1 MMAYTPETGPK
12 IWAQVDF
19 VNVMSYDLINRRDK
33 LSWHHTSVVDSEDT
47 IKNYLAIGAPADK
60 LNLGFAYYAKYVTT
74 KDDCT
79 SASPLNCSL
88 VAAEDAAGRDTK
100 TSGAWTFEK
109 QNMVPFD
116 TKNLPVSTDGTCGPE
131 KGTKCPKGCCS
142 EYGNCGE
149 GPDYCT
155 GACWHAFGTG
165 CTSKDIAA
173 SWQQAMAHGVSD
185 DQAGGQYY
193 FDEPNKLFWTWDTPK
208 LITRKFNDIVAK
220 HKLGGVMAWSLGE
233 DGFDY
238 SHIHQ
243 MADELKKQPSSPDSN
258 TTVSPTAP
266 ASSGYAAPPSES
278 TDAASSQPAG
288 TPASPSPAPEPT
300 SAAQAPSSYASP
312 PSQNMD
318 AASQPADT
326 PTPSPPAADPTPSS
340 PATDTAAPPPET
352 PIATPPATDTEPAAY
367 SPTYAPPQSET
378 YAAPPSAS
386 TAAQA
391 SGGSGSGSECECP
404 CPSHTHSAA
413 RKGARETGYAHARA
427 HGKYGRAGRRVR
439 G

>member
-1 MMAYTPETGPK
+1 MAYTPETGPK

-88 VAAEDAAGRDTK
+88 VPAEDAAGKDTK

-116 TKNLPVSTDGTCGPE
+116 TKSLAVSTDGTCGPE
-131 KGTKCPKGCCS
+131 NGKKCPTGCCS
-142 EYGNCGE
+142 EYGNCGTTA
-149 GPDYCT
+149 DFCT

-165 CTSKDIAA
+165 CTGKDIAG
-173 SWQQAMAHGVSD
+173 SWQQAMANGVSD

-193 FDEPNKLFWTWDTPK
+193 FDETNKLFWTWDTPE

-243 MADELKKQPSSPDSN
+243 MAEELQKHPSSPDS
-258 TTVSPTAP
+258 TPTASPTAP

-278 TDAASSQPAG
+278 TDDAASSQPAG
-288 TPASPSPAPEPT
+288 TPAPPSPAPEPT
-300 SAAQAPSSYASP
+300 GAAQASSSYAAP
-312 PSQNMD
+312 PSETTD

-326 PTPSPPAADPTPSS
+326 PTPSPLAAEPTPSS
-340 PATDTAAPPPET
+340 
-352 PIATPPATDTEPAAY
+352 PATDTEPAAY
-367 SPTYAPPQSET
+367 SPTMYAPPQSET

-386 TAAQA
+386 TAVQA
-391 SGGSGSGSECECP
+391 SGDSGSECGCK
-404 CPSHTHSAA
+404 CPSNTHSAA
-413 RKGARETGYAHARA
+413 RKGA
-427 HGKYGRAGRRVR
+427 HGKHGRAGRRMR

>member
-1 MMAYTPETGPK
+1 MAYTSETGPK
-12 IWAQVDF
+12 IWSQVDF

-33 LSWHHTSVVDSEDT
+33 LTWHHTSVVDSEDT
-47 IKNYLAIGAPADK
+47 IKNYLNIGAPADK
-60 LNLGFAYYAKYVTT
+60 LNLGFAYYAKYFTT

-88 VAAEDAAGRDTK
+88 VPAEDAAGKDTK

-116 TKNLPVSTDGTCGPE
+116 TKSLAVSTDGTCGPE
-131 KGTKCPKGCCS
+131 NGKKCPTGCCS
-142 EYGNCGE
+142 EYGNCGTTA
-149 GPDYCT
+149 DFCT

-165 CTSKDIAA
+165 CTGKDIAG
-173 SWQQAMAHGVSD
+173 SWQQAMANGVSD

-193 FDEPNKLFWTWDTPK
+193 FDETNKLFWTWDTPE

-243 MADELKKQPSSPDSN
+243 MAEELQKHPSSPDS
-258 TTVSPTAP
+258 TPTASPTAP
-266 ASSGYAAPPSES
+266 ASSGYAAPPSSYAAPPSES
-278 TDAASSQPAG
+278 TNAASSQPAG
-288 TPASPSPAPEPT
+288 TPAPPSPAPEPT
-300 SAAQAPSSYASP
+300 GAAQASSSYAAP
-312 PSQNMD
+312 PSETTD

-326 PTPSPPAADPTPSS
+326 PTPSPLAAEPTPSS
-340 PATDTAAPPPET
+340 
-352 PIATPPATDTEPAAY
+352 PATDTEPAAY
-367 SPTYAPPQSET
+367 SPTMYAPPQSET

-386 TAAQA
+386 TAVQA
-391 SGGSGSGSECECP
+391 SGDSGSECGCK
-404 CPSHTHSAA
+404 CPSNTHSAA
-413 RKGARETGYAHARA
+413 RKGA
-427 HGKYGRAGRRVR
+427 HGKHGRAGRRMR